1 MGNIISIESPTLTSY
16 QKRILYNE
24 HRFTATEACTKSG
37 KTFSHMWWLFEIA
50 HGLNPQYYTDS
61 VKAGMYFWWVAPV
74 YSQAEIAYNRMKI
87 WILNVPGYQTN
98 DTKRTIK
105 TPLGT
110 IIVFK
115 TADKPDNLY
124 GEDVYAA
131 VFDEFTRSK
140 RSSWVALRS
149 TLTATKAPCKLI
161 GNFIDNYNWG
171 HLMVKNDKK
180 GVFDYHRITAY
191 DAADEGIIDY
201 EEIESAKDTL
211 TESEFNKLY
220 MAQGEGDNAIITLD
234 DILNLWT
241 NKGLDGPNR
250 MIVDIAGTGEDD
262 LIVIIMKGLSL
273 IHYEIHKI
281 TNGKDVVDIMK
292 RLSRKFRVSNDNI
305 IFDAVGVGHAATGW
319 FKGAYEFR
327 SNFKP
332 LSTRKVDS
340 GPGKKTE
347 VSSFE
352 TLRDECAF
360 KLGEVISKA
369 VMSFDVGMPYEV
381 QEDIQMQLGQLR
393 SGDSKRGLR
402 KIIPK
407 SEIKDNIGKSPDWM
421 DVFIMAMVPYV
432 SKKKPKRKTLRKS
445 IKSGF

>member
-1 MGNIISIESPTLTSY
+1 
-16 QKRILYNE
+16 
-24 HRFTATEACTKSG
+24 
-37 KTFSHMWWLFEIA
+37 MWWLFEIA

-281 TNGKDVVDIMK
+281 TDGKDVVDIMK